1 MFRPVRKKRP
11 IGNWQQ
17 EPLSRAVGSAKW
29 NFPGD
34 LALIRGNA
42 VGAARTSA
50 THRGLDGNNMR
61 ALTVAPGVAD
71 SARIEDVP
79 DPPASDGAV
88 LVRTL
93 ALGVCGTDREIVSGH
108 YGWAPPGARRLVIG
122 HELLGK
128 VEEAPAGCGVEVG
141 DMVVGIVRRPD
152 PVPCPACAV
161 GEWDMC
167 RNGRYTERGIKERN
181 GFGSEFFRIEPDFLV
196 KVDPALGITGVLLEP
211 TSVVAKAWDHTE
223 RIGDR
228 SRSWQPKTLLV
239 TGAGPVGLLAALMGA
254 QRGLDVHVLDHHD
267 NLHKRRLLEVLGA
280 TYHIQSLENLNGF
293 QPDILMECS
302 GAPSGVRDVLGRTA
316 ASGIVCLV
324 GVTAP
329 GHDFD
334 IDVGALN
341 RTMVLDNNT
350 VFGTVNANRLHY
362 QMAHEA
368 LVRAD
373 KTWLNGLIITR
384 REPVE
389 QWTLSLERQPD
400 DIKVIVEFS

>member
-1 MFRPVRKKRP
+1 
-11 IGNWQQ
+11 
-17 EPLSRAVGSAKW
+17 
-29 NFPGD
+29 
-34 LALIRGNA
+34 
-42 VGAARTSA
+42 
-50 THRGLDGNNMR
+50 MR
-61 ALTVAPGVAD
+61 ALTIVPGVAD
-71 SARIEDVP
+71 SAEVEDVP

-108 YGWAPPGARRLVIG
+108 YGWAPPGAQRLVIG
-122 HELLGK
+122 HESLGK

-141 DMVVGIVRRPD
+141 DMIVGIVRRPD

-167 RNGRYTERGIKERN
+167 RNGRYTERGIKQRN
-181 GFGSEFFRIEPDFLV
+181 GFGSEFFRIEPNFLV
-196 KVDPALGITGVLLEP
+196 KVDPALGTAGVLLEP
-211 TSVVAKAWDHTE
+211 MSVVAKAWDHTV
-223 RIGDR
+223 RIGNR

-239 TGAGPVGLLAALMGA
+239 TGAGPVGLLAALMGV
-254 QRGLDVHVLDHHD
+254 QRGLDVHVLDHND
-267 NLHKRRLLEVLGA
+267 SLQKRRLLDTLGA
-280 TYHIQSLENLNGF
+280 TYHVESLENLNGF
-293 QPDILMECS
+293 KPDILMECS
-302 GAPSGVRDVLGRTA
+302 GAPSVVRGVLGRTA

-324 GVTAP
+324 GISAP

-362 QMAHEA
+362 EMASDA
-368 LVRAD
+368 LARAD
-373 KTWLNGLIITR
+373 RAWLNSLITR

-400 DIKVIVEFS
+400 DIKVIVDFT